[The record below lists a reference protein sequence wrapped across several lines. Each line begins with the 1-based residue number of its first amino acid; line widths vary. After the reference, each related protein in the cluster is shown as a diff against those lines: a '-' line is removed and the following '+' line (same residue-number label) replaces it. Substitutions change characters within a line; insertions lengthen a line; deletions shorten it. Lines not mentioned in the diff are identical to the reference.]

1 MSIGSGSF
9 GSSSSAAGNVAASRR
24 LPSKTMQRIM
34 ALRLSQKT
42 AAAEVEMRARETG
55 ASPDSSAMAYDDREE
70 PGAVDDSKTRRLGLI
85 DLLRG
90 PFDVKSVALT
100 GLFVLAVFYTMYF
113 MRAMLLPLVLALLLS
128 YLLTP
133 LVRGL
138 GQIHVR
144 PPLGAA
150 IILLSLVG
158 LLGYGIYFLSEPV
171 AGWIEKAPYS
181 LHQLQQ
187 KLLPLKK
194 PIEKVAQA
202 TGEIDKLT
210 SPEQPQ
216 QPVAQTVVVKRSAFF
231 EAFLTQGP
239 EFVASTVVMLI
250 LLYFLLAYDGVFLSK
265 IIKVTPKLGDKK
277 KAVSIMREIES
288 QISRYLLTI
297 TLINIGL
304 GIAVGTTVHFLGLR
318 NPIMWGAMV
327 AVLNFIPYLGALT
340 GIICMTL
347 GAVLSYDSLGYA
359 MVFPASY
366 LIIAILEGNF
376 ITPWVLGRSLTLNP
390 VLILIALAFWG
401 WMWGISGMILA
412 VPILATFKIFCD
424 HIEPMAPVSEFM
436 S

>member
-1 MSIGSGSF
+1 
-9 GSSSSAAGNVAASRR
+9 
-24 LPSKTMQRIM
+24 M
-34 ALRLSQKT
+34 AF
-42 AAAEVEMRARETG
+42 
-55 ASPDSSAMAYDDREE
+55 DDREE
-70 PGAVDDSKTRRLGLI
+70 IETAEKSEAPRLRLTDVLRR
-85 DLLRG
+85 

-128 YLLTP
+128 YLLAP
-133 LVRGL
+133 LVRAL
-138 GQIHVR
+138 GRIR
-144 PPLGAA
+144 IGPPLGAA
-150 IILLSLVG
+150 LVLLSVIG
-158 LLGYGIYFLSEPV
+158 LLVYGVSFLSEPA
-171 AGWIEKAPYS
+171 AGWLEKAPYS
-181 LHQLQQ
+181 LHQLRQ

-194 PIEKVAQA
+194 PIDKVAEA
-202 TGEIDKLT
+202 SGEIDKLT
-210 SPEQPQ
+210 APAEPQ
-216 QPVAQTVVVKRSAFF
+216 AQTQTVVVKRSAFA
-231 EAFLTQGP
+231 EAFFTQGP
-239 EFVASTVVMLI
+239 EFVASATVMFI
-250 LLYFLLAYDGVFLSK
+250 LLYFLLAYDGVFLTK
-265 IIKVTPKLGDKK
+265 IIRIIPRLGDKK
-277 KAVSIMREIES
+277 RAVSMVREIET

-327 AVLNFIPYLGALT
+327 AILNFVPYLGALT
-340 GIICMTL
+340 GIICMML
-347 GAVLSYDSLGYA
+347 GAVLSFDSLGYA
-359 MVFPASY
+359 MIFPASY

>member
-1 MSIGSGSF
+1 
-9 GSSSSAAGNVAASRR
+9 
-24 LPSKTMQRIM
+24 
-34 ALRLSQKT
+34 
-42 AAAEVEMRARETG
+42 MRAREKG
-55 ASPDSSAMAYDDREE
+55 RSRDSSAMVFDDREE
-70 PGAVDDSKTRRLGLI
+70 TGTADKGTVRRLR
-85 DLLRG
+85 LRDVLRR
-90 PFDVKSVALT
+90 PFDIKSIALT

-128 YLLTP
+128 YLLAP
-133 LVRGL
+133 LVRAL
-138 GQIHVR
+138 GRVR
-144 PPLGAA
+144 IGPPIAA
-150 IILLSLVG
+150 ALVLLSLIGSLV
-158 LLGYGIYFLSEPV
+158 YGISFLSEP
-171 AGWIEKAPYS
+171 AAAWLEKAPYS
-181 LHQLQQ
+181 LQQLQQ

-216 QPVAQTVVVKRSAFF
+216 AVVVKRSAFA
-231 EAFLTQGP
+231 EAFFTQGP
-239 EFVASTVVMLI
+239 EFVASMLVMFI
-250 LLYFLLAYDGVFLSK
+250 LLYFLLAYDGVFLTK
-265 IIKVTPKLGDKK
+265 IIRVTPRLGDKK
-277 KAVSIMREIES
+277 RAVSIMREIEA

-304 GIAVGTTVHFLGLR
+304 GIAVGTTVHFLGLK
-318 NPIMWGAMV
+318 NPIMWGVMV
-327 AVLNFIPYLGALT
+327 ALLNFIPYLGALT

-347 GAVLSYDSLGYA
+347 GAVLSFDSLGYA
-359 MVFPASY
+359 MIFPASY

>member
-1 MSIGSGSF
+1 
-9 GSSSSAAGNVAASRR
+9 
-24 LPSKTMQRIM
+24 
-34 ALRLSQKT
+34 
-42 AAAEVEMRARETG
+42 MRAREKG
-55 ASPDSSAMAYDDREE
+55 RSRDLSAMVNDDREE
-70 PGAVDDSKTRRLGLI
+70 IGINDQAAVRRLRLT
-85 DLLRG
+85 DVLRR
-90 PFDVKSVALT
+90 PFDIKSVALT

-128 YLLTP
+128 YLLAP
-133 LVRGL
+133 VVRALGRVRIGPPIAAALV
-138 GQIHVR
+138 
-144 PPLGAA
+144 
-150 IILLSLVG
+150 LLSVVG
-158 LLGYGIYFLSEPV
+158 LLIYGISFLSEPA
-171 AGWIEKAPYS
+171 AGWLEKAPYS
-181 LHQLQQ
+181 LKQLQQ

-216 QPVAQTVVVKRSAFF
+216 AQPQAVVVKRSAFA
-231 EAFLTQGP
+231 EAFFTQGP
-239 EFVASTVVMLI
+239 EFVASATVMFI
-250 LLYFLLAYDGVFLSK
+250 LLYFLLAYDGVFLTK
-265 IIKVTPKLGDKK
+265 IIKITPRLGDKK
-277 KAVSIMREIES
+277 RAVSIMREIES

-318 NPIMWGAMV
+318 NPIMWGTMV
-327 AVLNFIPYLGALT
+327 ALLNFVPYLGALT

-347 GAVLSYDSLGYA
+347 GAVLSFDSLGYA
-359 MVFPASY
+359 MIFPASY
-366 LIIAILEGNF
+366 LTIAILEGNF

-390 VLILIALAFWG
+390 VLILVALAFWG

>member
-1 MSIGSGSF
+1 
-9 GSSSSAAGNVAASRR
+9 
-24 LPSKTMQRIM
+24 
-34 ALRLSQKT
+34 
-42 AAAEVEMRARETG
+42 MRARERG
-55 ASPDSSAMAYDDREE
+55 RSPESSTMDF
-70 PGAVDDSKTRRLGLI
+70 DDSEETGPSPEPKARQLRLTDMLQ
-85 DLLRG
+85 R
-90 PFDVKSVALT
+90 PFDIKSVALT

-128 YLLTP
+128 YLLAP
-133 LVRGL
+133 LVRAL
-138 GQIHVR
+138 GRIR
-144 PPLGAA
+144 IGPPLAA
-150 IILLSLVG
+150 AVVLLSLIG
-158 LLGYGIYFLSEPV
+158 LLVYGISFLSEP
-171 AGWIEKAPYS
+171 AASWLEKAPYS
-181 LHQLQQ
+181 LHQIQQ

-210 SPEQPQ
+210 TPAEPQ
-216 QPVAQTVVVKRSAFF
+216 AQTQTVVVKRSAFA
-231 EAFLTQGP
+231 EAFFTQGP
-239 EFVASTVVMLI
+239 EFVASTVVMFI
-250 LLYFLLAYDGVFLSK
+250 LLYFLLAYDGVFLTK
-265 IIKVTPKLGDKK
+265 IIRVTPRLGDKK
-277 KAVSIMREIES
+277 RAVSIMREIES

-327 AVLNFIPYLGALT
+327 AILNFVPYLGALT

-424 HIEPMAPVSEFM
+424 HIKPMAPVAEFM